1 MDRDRH
7 TVPAAGMRPTG
18 TDRADSHRASLGAA
32 GPALPVASRRDWEH
46 TVDMGERADT
56 RQRTPVAAVR
66 SARRLA
72 SAVCSSS
79 RAECHPEYRRPPLP
93 PPSSGIAR
101 AAPACL
107 PLAPALY
114 QIERDGTRV
123 RVPFCVRH
131 LGAPPVR
138 RPLLAARSPHP

>member
-1 MDRDRH
+1 
-7 TVPAAGMRPTG
+7 MRPTG

-46 TVDMGERADT
+46 TVDMGDMGERADT

-101 AAPACL
+101 AAPACPL
-107 PLAPALY
+107 LAPALY
-114 QIERDGTRV
+114 QIAHRDTRAER
-123 RVPFCVRH
+123 
-131 LGAPPVR
+131 AE
-138 RPLLAARSPHP
+138 AR